1 MELTYHGH
9 SCIRLRGREMTVVI
23 DPPQT
28 ALPGLAK
35 GTLGHHR
42 PHRGHHRPGQASPAR
57 RRAARRSR
65 GPGEFEIGGVS
76 ILGLAAGETTVMR
89 VSVDD
94 VRVVAAGRL
103 RRQLS
108 EEEIDSLGHVD
119 VLVIPVGG
127 GDALGAIEAAKLV
140 NAVEPSIVVPARYGA
155 GRRRRV
161 RPGRQVRPGD
171 GARRRD
177 AGRPSRVS
185 CSPARAARPT
195 ETRVVFL
202 EARALTVTFEHRCVP
217 ATRC

>member
-9 SCIRLRGREMTVVI
+9 SCIRLRGREMTVVV

-35 GTLGHHR
+35 GTVGIIVRTEGTSTDPAKLR
-42 PHRGHHRPGQASPAR
+42 PREGEIQEVS
-57 RRAARRSR
+57 

-89 VSVDD
+89 VAVDE
-94 VRVVAAGRL
+94 VRVVVAGRL
-103 RRQLS
+103 RRQLT

-127 GDALGAIEAAKLV
+127 GDAFGAVDAAKFV
-140 NAVEPSIVVPARYGA
+140 NAVEPSIVVPARFGA
-155 GRRRRV
+155 GGGGGEYDTV
-161 RPGRQVRPGD
+161 GKFAQEMGLAE
-171 GARRRD
+171 GAWEAQPRLVLTGSTGETD
-177 AGRPSRVS
+177 
-185 CSPARAARPT
+185 

-202 EARALTVTFEHRCVP
+202 ETKAG
-217 ATRC
+217 

>member
-1 MELTYHGH
+1 MELTYHGL

-23 DPPQT
+23 DPPQM

-35 GTLGHHR
+35 GTLGIIVRTEGTTTDPAKLR
-42 PHRGHHRPGQASPAR
+42 PREGELQEVA
-57 RRAARRSR
+57 
-65 GPGEFEIGGVS
+65 GPGEFEIGGVG

-89 VSVDD
+89 VAVDD

-103 RRQLS
+103 RRQLT

-140 NAVEPSIVVPARYGA
+140 NAVEPGIVVPARYGA
-155 GRRRRV
+155 G
-161 RPGRQVRPGD
+161 D
-171 GARRRD
+171 GGEYDPVGKFAQEMGLAEGAWEPQPRLVLTGSSGESD
-177 AGRPSRVS
+177 
-185 CSPARAARPT
+185 

-202 EARALTVTFEHRCVP
+202 EARAG
-217 ATRC
+217 

>member
-9 SCIRLRGREMTVVI
+9 SCIRLKGKEMTVVI

-28 ALPGLAK
+28 TLPGLAK
-35 GTLGHHR
+35 GSLGLIIRTEGTTTDPSTLR
-42 PHRGHHRPGQASPAR
+42 PREGELQEV
-57 RRAARRSR
+57 R

-76 ILGLAAGETTVMR
+76 ILGVAAGETTVMR

-94 VRVVAAGRL
+94 VRVVAAGCL

-140 NAVEPSIVVPARYGA
+140 NAVEPSIVVPARFGGGGA
-155 GRRRRV
+155 GEYETV
-161 RPGRQVRPGD
+161 GKFAQEMGLAE
-171 GARRRD
+171 GAWENQPRLVLTGSTGETD
-177 AGRPSRVS
+177 
-185 CSPARAARPT
+185 

-202 EARALTVTFEHRCVP
+202 EARAG
-217 ATRC
+217 

>member
-9 SCIRLRGREMTVVI
+9 SCVRLRGREMTVLV

-35 GTLGHHR
+35 GTQGIVVR
-42 PHRGHHRPGQASPAR
+42 TEGQTDPERLRAR
-57 RRAARRSR
+57 EGEIQEVS

-89 VSVDD
+89 VAVDD
-94 VRVVAAGRL
+94 VRVVLAGRL
-103 RRQLS
+103 RRQLT

-127 GDALGAIEAAKLV
+127 GDALGAIDAAKLV

-155 GRRRRV
+155 G
-161 RPGRQVRPGD
+161 D
-171 GARRRD
+171 GGEYDPVGKFAKEMGLAEGAWEPQPKLVLTGSTGESD
-177 AGRPSRVS
+177 D
-185 CSPARAARPT
+185 
-195 ETRVVFL
+195 TRVVFL
-202 EARALTVTFEHRCVP
+202 EVKP
-217 ATRC
+217 GS